1 MRAGRRVAWLGAAD
15 VVLALVLAALLI
27 VLLARGE
34 DPPPVEPAFDDWVEA
49 IDDGDCARY
58 EQLTTA
64 GFRDELESGGRA
76 GPSREYDCRGW
87 RESDSGSG
95 TLEELRLDEVD
106 VDGTEA
112 TIVVTGRYVAE
123 YAPED
128 FVDWADVRL
137 DVELEVVDGEWIFT
151 DVEVVEL
158 D

>member
-1 MRAGRRVAWLGAAD
+1 MAWWGAVD
-15 VVLALVLAALLI
+15 VVLALVLAVLLI
-27 VLLARGE
+27 VLVAGSE
-34 DPPPVEPAFDDWVEA
+34 DPPPVEPAFDDWVAA
-49 IDDGDCARY
+49 IDDRDCATY

-64 GFRDELESGGRA
+64 AFRDELEGGGRE
-76 GPSREYDCRGW
+76 GPSREYDCQRW

-106 VDGTEA
+106 VDGDEA
-112 TIVVTGRYVAE
+112 AIVVTGRYVAE

-128 FVDWADVRL
+128 FVDWADVRA
-137 DVELEVVDGEWIFT
+137 DIELEVVDGEWVFS